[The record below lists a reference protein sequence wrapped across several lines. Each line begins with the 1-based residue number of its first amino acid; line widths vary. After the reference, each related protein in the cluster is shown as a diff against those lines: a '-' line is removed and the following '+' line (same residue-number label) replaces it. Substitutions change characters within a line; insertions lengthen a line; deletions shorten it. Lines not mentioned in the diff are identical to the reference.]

1 MNVGWVH
8 SASVSLSRLPHL
20 QTPGPSPEQQALEP
34 RPRSSGGTGSTDR
47 AFPTKEVSQSLP
59 KAFDK
64 QFFFLKLQKDF
75 GFFQVQTGMAEESER

>member
-1 MNVGWVH
+1 MH
-8 SASVSLSRLPHL
+8 Y
-20 QTPGPSPEQQALEP
+20 TPGPSPEQQALEP